1 MEALGEIHPHLQE
14 YHIENIMM
22 IVNEGIVGLV
32 IALDLVMSTMILLS
46 KIEGKLKTCYPE
58 WMSLLINMVW

>member
-1 MEALGEIHPHLQE
+1 MEALGENHPHLQE

-22 IVNEGIVGLV
+22 IEKEEIADLV
-32 IALDLVMSTMILLS
+32 ITLDLDMSTTILLS
-46 KIEGKLKTCYPE
+46 KIEGKPKMCYPE